1 MSKLVSQLRAL
12 AGMASSKH
20 GDILKQAAN
29 EIERLSHLVT
39 ILVPGPGNRPGQRN
53 TMAHL
58 CVGGEFYDVLEDM
71 CYQPSIGHYAKRVR
85 WGTKGVRVAVSTSIR
100 GPWRFWTQADVLQ
113 VTPRPIPPW
122 LR

>member
-29 EIERLSHLVT
+29 EIDRLTHLVT
-39 ILVPGPGNRPGQRN
+39 TLIPGPGNRPTHGR
-53 TMAHL
+53 TMKHL
-58 CVGGEFYDVLEDM
+58 CIGGEFYDVLENM
-71 CYQPSIGHYAKRVR
+71 GCQPSIGHYAKRVR
-85 WGTKGVRVAVSTSIR
+85 WEKEVRVAVSKTIR

-113 VTPRPIPPW
+113 FTPPKHIPSRFW
-122 LR
+122 